1 MHGGGGHVSDTA
13 ILMSGSEEK
22 PVVKKDGDVSEVMEE
37 EINDDHE
44 LTALNNGPI
53 RFPYVKDQPRA
64 EVHNPLTWDED
75 DAQVTALDLLKEVN
89 DGDMMLFALPSFLPI
104 YAKNRGA

>member
-1 MHGGGGHVSDTA
+1 MSDTA
-13 ILMSGSEEK
+13 ILMSGSDSKK
-22 PVVKKDGDVSEVMEE
+22 PAVKKDGDVSEMMEE
-37 EINDDHE
+37 ETNDDHE

-53 RFPYVKDQPRA
+53 RFPYVKDQPRT

-75 DAQVTALDLLKEVN
+75 DAQVTAIDLLKEVN

-104 YAKNRGA
+104 SA

>member
-1 MHGGGGHVSDTA
+1 
-13 ILMSGSEEK
+13 MSGSEEK

-53 RFPYVKDQPRA
+53 RFPYVKDKPRA